1 MNRIRVFIDAD
12 ALFAASAS
20 GSEHGASLVVL
31 RLGEITL
38 IDLVTSEQVITE
50 VQRNLQKKMP
60 TALLTFQLLCQKSL
74 TIIANPTEEECLPY
88 KNQADPKDLPILVA
102 ALQSESVWLLTFNL
116 RHFYPPPESIKVALP
131 GTFIQEIRHLLTQ
144 LY

>member
-1 MNRIRVFIDAD
+1 MSKLRVFIDAD

-38 IDLVTSEQVITE
+38 IDLVTSQQVITE
-50 VQRNLQKKMP
+50 VERNLQKKLP
-60 TALLTFQLLCQKSL
+60 TALLTFKLLCQKSL
-74 TIIANPTEEECLPY
+74 TILDNPTEEACKPY
-88 KNQADPKDLPILVA
+88 QKQADPKDLPILVA
-102 ALQSESVWLLTFNL
+102 AIQSESLWLLTFNL
-116 RHFYPPPESIKVALP
+116 RHFYPSSQTIKVALP